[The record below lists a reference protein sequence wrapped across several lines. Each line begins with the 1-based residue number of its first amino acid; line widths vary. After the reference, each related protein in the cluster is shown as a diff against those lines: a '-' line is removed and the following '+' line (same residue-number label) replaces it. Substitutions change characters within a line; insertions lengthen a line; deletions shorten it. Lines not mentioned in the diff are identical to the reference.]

1 MEKLKKILNRE
12 VIFYTIFGV
21 LTTVVNI
28 TVSYIL
34 KAFFHVET
42 NIASTIG
49 IIACIIFAYFT
60 NRIYVFKSKSKN
72 IFMEAVKFMLS
83 RVLTLLLDML
93 VMFIFA
99 TLLLLDYS
107 LAKLISMVLVTIGNY
122 IISKVL
128 VFNEKD
134 KACNN

>member
-49 IIACIIFAYFT
+49 IIACIILQIVNVYL
-60 NRIYVFKSKSKN
+60 NLMQIQLQKN
-72 IFMEAVKFMLS
+72 GLNFLNSF
-83 RVLTLLLDML
+83 
-93 VMFIFA
+93 
-99 TLLLLDYS
+99 
-107 LAKLISMVLVTIGNY
+107 
-122 IISKVL
+122 
-128 VFNEKD
+128 
-134 KACNN
+134 

>member
-49 IIACIIFAYFT
+49 ILLVLFLHILQIVNGSLNLMQIQL
-60 NRIYVFKSKSKN
+60 KKN
-72 IFMEAVKFMLS
+72 GLNFLNSF
-83 RVLTLLLDML
+83 
-93 VMFIFA
+93 
-99 TLLLLDYS
+99 
-107 LAKLISMVLVTIGNY
+107 
-122 IISKVL
+122 
-128 VFNEKD
+128 
-134 KACNN
+134 

>member
-49 IIACIIFAYFT
+49 IIACIIFPHILASNVEIVISSISIINILLGFIDIEFALARKDKRSLHDLLSKT
-60 NRIYVFKSKSKN
+60 NK
-72 IFMEAVKFMLS
+72 
-83 RVLTLLLDML
+83 D
-93 VMFIFA
+93 
-99 TLLLLDYS
+99 
-107 LAKLISMVLVTIGNY
+107 VTIITNKY
-122 IISKVL
+122 D
-128 VFNEKD
+128 NED
-134 KACNN
+134 